1 MKKVANSRREPPNDP
16 KKPPV
21 EPPSEKRPPMR
32 EPPEKRSPVG
42 DPPPKKR
49 IKAKAAVFGKE
60 TEQ

>member
-21 EPPSEKRPPMR
+21 KPPSEKRPPMR

-49 IKAKAAVFGKE
+49 IKAKAAVF
-60 TEQ
+60 